1 MPLST
6 LRLGSHRPPTP
17 STLALWFERHP
28 GELTHSRD
36 IARSYQRPLRVVQR
50 ALTAFA
56 GAGHCALVVDK
67 LEGEGWAWVDSASPA
82 QVGERR
88 GLTRLHFSDCCTGM
102 DTRRPGWCGDING
115 PGLDP
120 DVP

>member
-36 IARSYQRPLRVVQR
+36 IARSTGRRVSKAWP
-50 ALTAFA
+50 ALPK
-56 GAGHCALVVDK
+56 VVTSCRQSS
-67 LEGEGWAWVDSASPA
+67 G
-82 QVGERR
+82 
-88 GLTRLHFSDCCTGM
+88 
-102 DTRRPGWCGDING
+102 
-115 PGLDP
+115 
-120 DVP
+120 